1 MPYNNVE
8 LKLEIPAE
16 YSGWL
21 EGYAILNDI
30 PFEKLMPLIFC
41 VGVNTMIE
49 RSVQRIHEESE
60 RLKMEFDTETR
71 EFTWKS

>member
-21 EGYAILNDI
+21 EGFAILNDI
-30 PFEKLMPLIFC
+30 PFKKLMPLIFC

-60 RLKMEFDTETR
+60 RLKKRGRRYLKGDLL
-71 EFTWKS
+71 